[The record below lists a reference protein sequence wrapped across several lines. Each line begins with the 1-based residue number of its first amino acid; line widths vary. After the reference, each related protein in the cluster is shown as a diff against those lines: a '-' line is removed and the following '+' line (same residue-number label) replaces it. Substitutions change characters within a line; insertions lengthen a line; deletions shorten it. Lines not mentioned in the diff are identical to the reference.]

1 MNNAEDLNTA
11 NLQIG
16 PETFPGVFWEFH
28 KTINFYSLK
37 NTWNQAIP
45 MPKGSASQTT
55 SSSTAHEE
63 LAQDLFFSYPE
74 MQVQNV
80 ELTTV

>member
-37 NTWNQAIP
+37 NTLTQAIL
-45 MPKGSASQTT
+45 MPKGSAS
-55 SSSTAHEE
+55 
-63 LAQDLFFSYPE
+63 
-74 MQVQNV
+74 
-80 ELTTV
+80 